1 MSVQV
6 ARRVTPGV
14 RPAGVRRAN
23 GDRSEAGVQMNHK
36 VNLCQAEGMGA
47 EEPRRLLLLRHA
59 KSAWPDVPDSER
71 PLNDRGRRDAPAM
84 GRWLQSGGYV
94 PDLVLCS
101 TACRTRET
109 WDLLAPELGAGPIV
123 HYEQRI
129 YEATALSL
137 LHLLR
142 ERGNGYKTVLLI
154 GHNPG
159 IAELAIGVAQMT
171 DGPAGEPLE
180 RAREKYPTAAIAVLD
195 FQGEWADLTP
205 GEVRM
210 TDFAVPREIRR

>member
-1 MSVQV
+1 V
-6 ARRVTPGV
+6 
-14 RPAGVRRAN
+14 N
-23 GDRSEAGVQMNHK
+23 DK
-36 VNLCQAEGMGA
+36 VNLCQAEDMGA

-71 PLNDRGRRDAPAM
+71 PLNDRGRKDAPAM
-84 GRWLQSGGYV
+84 GRWLQSSGYV

-109 WDLLAPELGAGPIV
+109 WDLLAPGLGAEPPV
-123 HYEQRI
+123 RYEQRI

-142 ERGNGYKTVLLI
+142 ESGNGYRTVMLI

-159 IAELAIGVAQMT
+159 IAELAIGVAQMA
-171 DGPAGEPLE
+171 DGPEGEPLE
-180 RAREKYPTAAIAVLD
+180 RAREKFPTAAVAVLD

-210 TDFAVPREIRR
+210 TDFAVPREVRA